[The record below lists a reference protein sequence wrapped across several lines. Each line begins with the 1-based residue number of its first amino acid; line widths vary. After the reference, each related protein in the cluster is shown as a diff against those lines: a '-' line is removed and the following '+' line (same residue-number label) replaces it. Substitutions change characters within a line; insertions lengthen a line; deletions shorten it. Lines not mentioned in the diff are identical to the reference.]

1 MVSHGTDSNYRLNK
15 ATVSA
20 ILKNDIQY
28 CTRSV
33 TMLRVERFTFYHCK
47 LSFHLDT
54 SIALMPDDILAVG
67 ISPIFV

>member
-1 MVSHGTDSNYRLNK
+1 MVSHGTDSNFRLNK

-20 ILKNDIQY
+20 ISQNDIQY

-33 TMLRVERFTFYHCK
+33 TMFRVGRFTFYHGN
-47 LSFHLDT
+47 LSFHSDT
-54 SIALMPDDILAVG
+54 RIALMPDDILAVG